1 MWKVGRS
8 SAALLGGALT
18 SGPSASCVAATHDG
32 GAAIAMAAP
41 LGMEDF
47 HTRAVGPFR
56 QLCNA
61 NFAKRRS
68 KSSRTFLKTMTNL
81 THVTRR
87 RGPTVASRL

>member
-56 QLCNA
+56 TL
-61 NFAKRRS
+61 
-68 KSSRTFLKTMTNL
+68 SSCATQTSPNDVQN
-81 THVTRR
+81 HV
-87 RGPTVASRL
+87 PEDDD